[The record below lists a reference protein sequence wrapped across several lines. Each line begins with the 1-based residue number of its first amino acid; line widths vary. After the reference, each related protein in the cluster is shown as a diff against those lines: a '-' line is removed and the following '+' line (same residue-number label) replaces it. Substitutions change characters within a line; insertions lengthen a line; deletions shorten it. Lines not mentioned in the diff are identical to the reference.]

1 MSWLLANIPQVEAHL
16 IAHLLQV
23 VPAVLATFVLSLPLA
38 RLAQRVAPLRALIVS
53 GASLMYA
60 IPSLAL
66 FVILPLVL
74 GTGIRDVANVVVA
87 LTLYGLA
94 LLVPTAVEALEA
106 VDRHGDAAAVVDAHD
121 IDAGAGQR
129 AGDRDDGDLGG
140 QHAQTGGAER
150 GGDHDQ
156 RLAAVAQEGLGGPPV
171 IDRSDHGGQHQLVP
185 AGLRGRVQAVDDLGV
200 KGLVHPE
207 GDPDEPRAR
216 RSQGARPL
224 VGAVAQARGDR
235 LDPAP
240 SLLRGPGGVPHDDR
254 GQGDRAVGLAGDI
267 DERHL
272 PGAPP

>member
-1 MSWLLANIPQVEAHL
+1 MRPVLLLESAGQDRGLRAQAVRRHRLQVAGPPLGARRRGPAVDVHNAPVPEAHE
-16 IAHLLQV
+16 V
-23 VPAVLATFVLSLPLA
+23 
-38 RLAQRVAPLRALIVS
+38 
-53 GASLMYA
+53 
-60 IPSLAL
+60 
-66 FVILPLVL
+66 
-74 GTGIRDVANVVVA
+74 
-87 LTLYGLA
+87 
-94 LLVPTAVEALEA
+94 

-156 RLAAVAQEGLGGPPV
+156 RLAAVAQKGLGGPPV

-224 VGAVAQARGDR
+224 VGSVAQARGDR

-254 GQGDRAVGLAGDI
+254 DQGDRAVGLAGDI